1 MGWQDK
7 IKQNIVTIDELK
19 QYIKLS
25 KQEEKLL
32 KKVADFHP
40 MSITKYYLSLINK
53 QDKNDPIKKLIIP
66 SVEELNQEGSYD
78 PSDEKSNTKQVG
90 LQHKYKQTALILCT
104 NECTAYCRHCFRK
117 RMVGLSNKER
127 LKRFD
132 LAVSYIKKHKEI
144 DNVLITGG
152 DSLALETHVIEKF
165 LNKLSTIPHVKYI
178 RFGTRV
184 PVVFPDRI
192 LDDKRLLQ
200 VMKKYSKKKQ
210 IHIVTHFNHPREI
223 TKKSIAGIK
232 KILDA
237 NILIYNQ
244 TVLLRGIN
252 DNPKLLASLLN
263 QLIDIGI
270 LPYYVFQCR
279 PVKRVKEHFSVPLY
293 KGYQIFE
300 AAKKKIK
307 AHILCKRL
315 KYIMSHKTGKVEM
328 IGVLDDEIYFK
339 YHQAKNPNN
348 LGKFFKRKLNK
359 TAAWLDELKK

>member
-1 MGWQDK
+1 MHILLTNDDGIFATGIAAIYK
-7 IKQNIVTIDELK
+7 KLTTLGTVTV
-19 QYIKLS
+19 
-25 KQEEKLL
+25 
-32 KKVADFHP
+32 VAPAKGESGASH
-40 MSITKYYLSLINK
+40 SITLKPLVCNK
-53 QDKNDPIKKLIIP
+53 VDITGKFVGY
-66 SVEELNQEGSYD
+66 SVEGSPADCVKLGIMELTQK
-78 PSDEKSNTKQVG
+78 P
-90 LQHKYKQTALILCT
+90 
-104 NECTAYCRHCFRK
+104 
-117 RMVGLSNKER
+117 
-127 LKRFD
+127 FD
-132 LAVSYIKKHKEI
+132 LVVS
-144 DNVLITGG
+144 
-152 DSLALETHVIEKF
+152 
-165 LNKLSTIPHVKYI
+165 
-178 RFGTRV
+178 
-184 PVVFPDRI
+184 
-192 LDDKRLLQ
+192 
-200 VMKKYSKKKQ
+200 
-210 IHIVTHFNHPREI
+210 
-223 TKKSIAGIK
+223 
-232 KILDA
+232 
-237 NILIYNQ
+237 
-244 TVLLRGIN
+244 GIN